1 MEIPR
6 LHPDTIEEV
15 KQRVDIVDV
24 ISEKVVLRKRGKDYL
39 GLCPFHE
46 EKTPSFS
53 VSSTKQLYYCFGCGA
68 GGNAITFLKE
78 INQSSFSE
86 VVLDLTRRYQIPL
99 KTLEPKQHQEIQRQI
114 SLREQLYEIL
124 AVATSFYQHA
134 LHQPQGEIALNYLKT
149 ERNLDEATI
158 NKWQL
163 GYAPGGWETLY
174 RYLVEMKR
182 YSVSLVEQ
190 AGLIRQRKSGNSHYD
205 GFRDRLMIP
214 IRDTQSRIIG
224 FGSRTLA
231 NEQPKY
237 LNSPETPLFD
247 KSKTLFGL
255 DWAKST
261 IAKQDQAVVVEGYFD
276 VIALHTAGITNAV
289 ASLGTAFTQAQLN
302 QLLRYSES
310 KQVILNFDADGAGN
324 KATQRAIAEIEP
336 LVYAGQVQLRILNLP
351 DGKDADE
358 FIHSSPSAPQTY
370 LLLLVNAPLWLDW
383 LLKQLLQGKD
393 LSQSDQFSIVAKEMV
408 KLLNRLED
416 PNQRTHYVTYCAQLL
431 AQGDTRLVPLQ
442 VDNLL
447 AQIKK
452 LKFKIKPAKPAR
464 KHNNNSQFEQQ
475 KTTPEPSSQE
485 ELTVQI
491 TPDDSA
497 SSLSSNPSQFSPTQ
511 ESKLL
516 KQAEKL
522 LLQIYIH
529 CSEYRQ
535 EIFQLLE
542 AKDLLFS
549 FSHHRWLWQQI
560 MRLQGEEALRA
571 NYHHTASFIFLA
583 ANQLVS
589 RLQDLGGE
597 FPEQIAQVNH
607 LFQLDEKQKQDVNR
621 SQLVIRAAV
630 ASMELVDLQKQQ
642 RNCLVEWKKI
652 DPTKDVERGNYFC
665 QKFYQI
671 QTRVKELEQLRY
683 FSFLEV
689 TLNEE

>member
-15 KQRVDIVDV
+15 KQRVDIIDV

-39 GLCPFHE
+39 GLCPFHD

-53 VSSTKQLYYCFGCGA
+53 VSPTKQLYYCFGCGA

-99 KTLEPKQHQEIQRQI
+99 KTLEPKQHQELQRQI

-134 LHQPQGEIALNYLKT
+134 LHQPQGEIALDYLKT

-158 NKWQL
+158 NKWEL

-174 RYLVEMKR
+174 SYLVEVKR

-190 AGLIRQRKSGNSHYD
+190 VGLIRQRKSGNGYYD
-205 GFRDRLMIP
+205 GFRDRLTIP
-214 IRDTQSRIIG
+214 IRDTQGRIIG

-231 NEQPKY
+231 DEQPKY

-255 DWAKST
+255 NWAKNA
-261 IAKQDQAVVVEGYFD
+261 IAKQDRAVVVEGYFD

-289 ASLGTAFTQAQLN
+289 ASLGTAFTQAQLK

-310 KQVILNFDADGAGN
+310 KQVVLNFDADAAGN

-358 FIHSSPSAPQTY
+358 FIHSDVSAPQTY
-370 LLLLVNAPLWLDW
+370 LQLLLNAPLWLDW
-383 LLKQLLQGKD
+383 LLNQLLQDKD
-393 LSQSDQFSIVAKEMV
+393 LFQSDQFQIVAKEMV

-416 PNQRTHYVTYCAQLL
+416 PNQRTHYLTYCAQLL

-447 AQIKK
+447 AQIRQRKS
-452 LKFKIKPAKPAR
+452 KIHPAKPL
-464 KHNNNSQFEQQ
+464 
-475 KTTPEPSSQE
+475 
-485 ELTVQI
+485 LTNKSHLDQGQ
-491 TPDDSA
+491 TSSA
-497 SSLSSNPSQFSPTQ
+497 SLPQPELIETLPENDSSSSSPAIQ
-511 ESKLL
+511 SASVNNKSKLL
-516 KQAEKL
+516 QQAETL
-522 LLQIYIH
+522 LLRIYIH
-529 CSEYRQ
+529 CPEYRQ
-535 EIFQLLE
+535 AIFQLLE
-542 AKDLLFS
+542 AKNLLFS
-549 FSHHRWLWQQI
+549 FDQHRWLWEQI
-560 MRLQGEEALRA
+560 IRLQGEEARDA
-571 NYHHTASFIFLA
+571 NYSSNLPYFLLLA
-583 ANQLVS
+583 TNKLIS
-589 RLQDLGGE
+589 RLQDLGVE
-597 FPEQIAQVNH
+597 FPEKIAQVNH
-607 LFQLDEKQKQDVNR
+607 LFQLDEKQIQDVNR
-621 SQLVIRAAV
+621 TQLVIRATV
-630 ASMELVDLQKQQ
+630 ASMELVTLYKQK
-642 RNCLVEWKKI
+642 RDCLAQWEKL
-652 DPTKDVERGNYFC
+652 DPIQEVERSQYYS
-665 QKFYQI
+665 QQFYQI
-671 QTRVKELEQLRY
+671 QKRINELEKMRY

-689 TLNEE
+689 TLNAK